1 MEKKSIRTL
10 NEYEGKILLK
20 QWGIPVVEE
29 ALVGNEKEAVECARQ
44 LGYPVALKVCS
55 EAVLHKTDQG
65 GVILD
70 IKDAGTLK
78 RSVRDIQSRF
88 KGTPH
93 RLLIQKMASPGI
105 ELILGAR
112 RDPVFGP
119 VILAGIGG
127 VFTEVF
133 RDTAL
138 ELAPLSI
145 PRALA
150 MLDRLRGAALLKG
163 FRGQDP
169 SDLRA
174 VAEAVTALSRL
185 MVKRSDILEIDIN
198 PIVVRHQRCA
208 GSGCAREACRQPQNR
223 IGQKP

>member
-1 MEKKSIRTL
+1 MRQTARLSRCP
-10 NEYEGKILLK
+10 EGM
-20 QWGIPVVEE
+20 
-29 ALVGNEKEAVECARQ
+29 
-44 LGYPVALKVCS
+44 LGR
-55 EAVLHKTDQG
+55 VLHKTDQG
-65 GVILD
+65 GVILNIND
-70 IKDAGTLK
+70 RRLK
-78 RSVRDIQSRF
+78 RSVREIHSRF
-88 KGTPH
+88 RNSHPYAARPEDGTT
-93 RLLIQKMASPGI
+93 GI

-163 FRGQDP
+163 FRGQAP
-169 SDLRA
+169 SDLKA
-174 VAEAVTALSRL
+174 VAEAITALSRL

-198 PIVVRHQRCA
+198 PIIVSTKGALAVDALVRLADRPKT
-208 GSGCAREACRQPQNR
+208 GS
-223 IGQKP
+223 GQKP